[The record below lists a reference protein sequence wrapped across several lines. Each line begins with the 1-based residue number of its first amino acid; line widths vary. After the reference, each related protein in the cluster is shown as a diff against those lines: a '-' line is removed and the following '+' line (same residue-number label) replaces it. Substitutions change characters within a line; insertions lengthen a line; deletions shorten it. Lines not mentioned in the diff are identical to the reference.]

1 MQLPRV
7 AGVLLFVLFANI
19 SYGQQSRNEITR
31 LSFGRVMPDQVVEE
45 VITFQNLNDK
55 ALEIENIQL
64 TPPLLAEDVTRF
76 VLPGAEGSFKLVLGP
91 DRSFGL
97 FEGVVHINFKTG
109 TQAPIAFEVEGFV
122 IPPIEFKPYP
132 AFFVTAPAGTDK
144 TASIEIINHKDEPL
158 LLTGVESGSDRFTTE
173 LESIEKGRHYRLS
186 LTLDGT
192 AEAGRRTDE
201 ITLVTS
207 PPMDKPLRVQANTYV
222 RTRVYNFPDTVD
234 MGALPYKIATDAK
247 TVQSLSQ
254 TLMVYRPN
262 TRDFKVEATVNL
274 DFVSLESERGPDGDR
289 YQLTLTLMPEKVVP
303 GKIDGVV
310 RIKTNDKEFG
320 LLEVPVSGYIM
331 GERGD

>member
-1 MQLPRV
+1 
-7 AGVLLFVLFANI
+7 
-19 SYGQQSRNEITR
+19 
-31 LSFGRVMPDQVVEE
+31 
-45 VITFQNLNDK
+45 
-55 ALEIENIQL
+55 
-64 TPPLLAEDVTRF
+64 
-76 VLPGAEGSFKLVLGP
+76 
-91 DRSFGL
+91 
-97 FEGVVHINFKTG
+97 
-109 TQAPIAFEVEGFV
+109 
-122 IPPIEFKPYP
+122 
-132 AFFVTAPAGTDK
+132 
-144 TASIEIINHKDEPL
+144 
-158 LLTGVESGSDRFTTE
+158 
-173 LESIEKGRHYRLS
+173 
-186 LTLDGT
+186 
-192 AEAGRRTDE
+192 
-201 ITLVTS
+201 
-207 PPMDKPLRVQANTYV
+207 MDKQLRVQANTYV

-303 GKIDGVV
+303 GKVDGVV